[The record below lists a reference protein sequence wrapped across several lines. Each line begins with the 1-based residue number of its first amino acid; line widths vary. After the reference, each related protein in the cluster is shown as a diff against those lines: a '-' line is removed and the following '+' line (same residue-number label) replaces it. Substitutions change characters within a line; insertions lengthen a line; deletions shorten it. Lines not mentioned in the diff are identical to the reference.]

1 MKIINFIFI
10 IFLLIILVSTQN
22 ISITDNINEKLFA
35 KAQKSGRKNV
45 PFFTFDDIINRLYYK
60 KTEALKLTVKNIHSS
75 KNQIP
80 YDYTYLDLCNS
91 KNIYRPKEGIT
102 ELLTGK
108 RMSYSNYYIFMNQNE
123 TCAWSC
129 TKNFTEKDI
138 EKYKWLIDRRY
149 HITYYLDKL
158 PSGLI
163 SYHKF
168 KHRKS
173 LQKKQF
179 INYFSGIPIGYKLGK
194 KYFIYNHLVF
204 YVHIN
209 EKNNKYQI
217 VDFYIS
223 AHSAKQ
229 KDEKICVKYEEGKEF
244 EEEENNITFIGEPLS
259 HTAEENEKI
268 GNNTISENRTDI
280 NDVFVKKK
288 SYEINK
294 KNNNIYEYYK
304 NRIFNVLEDGTRRYY
319 QSAEE
324 QELIEGNI
332 AFTYDVIF
340 IQSNKS
346 FSSRYDHYFSLKG
359 PYRWVGLLIS
369 NILIFILT
377 FGIFMILR
385 RNIKKDLD
393 KYNTST
399 VVNDSI
405 IIDEYGWKQIAG
417 DVFRA
422 PPHPKTLS
430 AFIGTG
436 FEVFC
441 LIIVSLILGFIGFIK
456 PEIRLKLINYLF
468 ICCIMFSIISGYV
481 STFIYRNLGG
491 KEWLKNCLITAF
503 FFPII
508 SLTVLGII
516 RILMTFEKSS
526 ASFKLSQMAL
536 LCFLWL
542 FISSPLVLAGTF
554 LCLIR
559 NVIKYPC
566 KVNALPTAIG
576 YKPWYL
582 HLKYFSWFTGIIPFS
597 TFFVEYVF
605 LMKSLWIYQ
614 VYFLASFLSLSLTFS
629 IIITSEMSI
638 IYVFINLC
646 YGDHKWWWKSFFI
659 SASPALYVLLY
670 SFLYFFKLGLTRLS
684 AIVIYFLIN
693 ILISIVVALVLGAC
707 GTVFTFWF
715 VYYIYSKIKID

>member
-1 MKIINFIFI
+1 MKIINFIFL
-10 IFLLIILVSTQN
+10 IFLLIIQVYTQN
-22 ISITDNINEKLFA
+22 FSIIENINEKMFA
-35 KAQKSGRKNV
+35 KAQKSGRKDV
-45 PFFTFDDIINRLYYK
+45 PFFTFDDIINKFYYK

-75 KNQIP
+75 KNQVP

-91 KNIYRPKEGIT
+91 KKIYRPKEGIT

-158 PSGLI
+158 PSGYI

-168 KHRKS
+168 GSRKKS
-173 LQKKQF
+173 QKKQY
-179 INYFSGIPIGYKLGK
+179 IDYFSGIPIGYKLGK

-204 YVHIN
+204 YVSIN

-229 KDEKICVKYEEGKEF
+229 DDEKICVKYEEGKEF
-244 EEEENNITFIGEPLS
+244 QEEEDNITLTGEPLS
-259 HTAEENEKI
+259 HNIEEEENENDI
-268 GNNTISENRTDI
+268 ISENRSDTNESNID
-280 NDVFVKKK
+280 KK
-288 SYEINK
+288 SYELNK
-294 KNNNIYEYYK
+294 KNDNIYEKYK
-304 NRIFNVLEDGTRRYY
+304 YRIFNVLEDETRRYY

-324 QELIEGNI
+324 QELTTGNI

-346 FSSRYDHYFSLKG
+346 FSSRYDHYFTLKG
-359 PYRWVGLLIS
+359 TYRWAGLLIS

-399 VVNDSI
+399 IVNDSI

-417 DVFRA
+417 DVFRS
-422 PPHPKTLS
+422 PRHQKILS

-436 FEVFC
+436 FEVLC
-441 LIIVSLILGFIGFIK
+441 LIIVSLILTLIGFIK
-456 PEIRLKLINYLF
+456 PEIRLKLINYIF

-491 KEWLKNCLITAF
+491 KEWLKNCLVTAF
-503 FFPII
+503 FFPTI
-508 SLTVLGII
+508 SLSVLGII

-526 ASFKLSQMAL
+526 ASFKISQMAL

-559 NVIKYPC
+559 NTIKYPC

-576 YKPWYL
+576 DKPWYL

-597 TFFVEYVF
+597 TFFVEFVF
-605 LMKSLWIYQ
+605 LMKSLWTYQ
-614 VYFLASFLSLSLTFS
+614 VYFFASFLSLSLIFS

-646 YGDHKWWWKSFFI
+646 YGDHKWWWKSFFV
-659 SASPALYVLLY
+659 SSSPALYVLLY

-684 AIVIYFLIN
+684 AIVVYFLIN

-707 GTVFTFWF
+707 GTLLTFWF